1 MKPID
6 LQSLKLPYI
15 GDLDLYR
22 AVCSCVYRLNRGDSF
37 KSAVKGA
44 AEKYGVPMAGIERI
58 VRDALPKNYFHKRQ
72 RESIKRPPMVAKLEA
87 INRNH
92 MASL

>member
-15 GDLDLYR
+15 GDLGLYR
-22 AVCSCVYRLNRGDSF
+22 AVCSCVYRLNRGDSL

-44 AEKYGVPMAGIERI
+44 AEKYGV
-58 VRDALPKNYFHKRQ
+58 
-72 RESIKRPPMVAKLEA
+72 PMVAKLEA